1 MATIEE
7 LMTAQLLEVFA
18 EHDPERRRAAI
29 ARTYTPGVQFF
40 DPDDSLTGHDAL
52 HAKVQQILDGAPGL
66 VFAADGPVR
75 VNHDLGYLAWTLA
88 PGWLREVRPTARNS
102 RGKEAINSRPNASS
116 RLITAACS
124 SGQANRRALAAP

>member
-40 DPDDSLTGHDAL
+40 DPDDSVTGHDAL

-66 VFAADGPVR
+66 VFAPDGPVR

-88 PGWLREVRPTARNS
+88 PEGQPPVVRGLDIALVEDGLLARVYTLLQT
-102 RGKEAINSRPNASS
+102 P
-116 RLITAACS
+116 
-124 SGQANRRALAAP
+124 